1 MVVYIYCM
9 FGGFFVRPI
18 IRGTTSCSGGGGVR
32 PASSYINPLQLFKK
46 RICRQKRRKKE
57 KKLFNVS
64 VRIESDNLLCSG
76 TSIFLH
82 NKIILL
88 PPTLQNYPG
97 CAYVFILYLMDLM
110 QIRNQSQLIIDKVY
124 AERV

>member
-1 MVVYIYCM
+1 
-9 FGGFFVRPI
+9 
-18 IRGTTSCSGGGGVR
+18 
-32 PASSYINPLQLFKK
+32 
-46 RICRQKRRKKE
+46 
-57 KKLFNVS
+57 VS

-76 TSIFLH
+76 TSIILH
-82 NKIILL
+82 NKIILR
-88 PPTLQNYPG
+88 PPPLQNYPG